1 MNTNT
6 IAQENAVVEL
16 DSKAIEAVKLLRKAR
31 EMAETVKALEA
42 EAKGILN
49 EALTEGAHGV
59 DRQGTVIVSRVS
71 AKNTGVDSK
80 KLKVTYPEAYEA
92 CYRETEYA
100 KLVLPKQ

>member
-6 IAQENAVVEL
+6 IAPENTIIEL
-16 DSKAIEAVKLLRKAR
+16 DSKAIEAVALLRKAR
-31 EMAETVKALEA
+31 EMAETVKSLEA
-42 EAKGILN
+42 EAKAILN
-49 EALTEGAHGV
+49 EALPESAHGV

-92 CYRETEYA
+92 CYRETNYA
-100 KLVLPKQ
+100 KLVLPR